1 MHTPL
6 LPLMRPPAMRRGL
19 TCAAAPARLGMPA
32 IMLGIIGLTAMPGI
46 MAAGAGSGRGG
57 CARSSGERGGAA
69 PTAGAPAA
77 VGATGSSAKPPA
89 GVQTASP
96 GAVEQMQ
103 GAASCSLWQEAA
115 RNSRAA
121 HRSAHPCWACR
132 ASWWACRACQPSRA
146 SPSAWPRGRAARA
159 RSRTPARA
167 RSRPSRG
174 WGSGGGGRASGC
186 ASDGCEGGGGERRVR
201 AGAAA
206 RAAAPQQNFT
216 ETLPHALWPSRP
228 PAAAVAAARAAA
240 AAAAARAA
248 GAAAAAVAAARARR
262 AATAAFR
269 RARARGEDGSVA
281 FCFGALSASGLAL
294 IAASL
299 ACRRFCGRRL
309 RWRRRVLC
317 VSRRHDALLAD
328 LGTERRAEG
337 VLAAARGRV
346 PGCSS
351 AKFRR

>member
-1 MHTPL
+1 MSAGARWGRRGNQASVSRSGWLAGCSTPKARHAGGHGDEALEMHTPL

-132 ASWWACRACQPSRA
+132 ASWWACRACQPSQA

-240 AAAAARAA
+240 AAAAA
-248 GAAAAAVAAARARR
+248 
-262 AATAAFR
+262 
-269 RARARGEDGSVA
+269 
-281 FCFGALSASGLAL
+281 ASGLAL